1 MSRARPLFW
10 IFPLGLFI
18 FFSCSTSKKG
28 VLNQEYHTLTTK
40 YNVLFNGKEA
50 FNIGEQIL
58 EQAYEDNFYELLPVE
73 PINLRGENIDES
85 SIVPGFDR
93 AEEKAVKAIQKHSMN
108 INGNQYNRQI
118 DEAYLLLGKARYY
131 DRRFFPALEAF
142 NFLLKSGANQS
153 IFVEGKIWREKTN
166 IRLQNHQLAI
176 QNLKPIAKSL
186 NFRKIEE
193 SSCTLAWL
201 YLIFSSLNRLLISW
215 SVPSCLFLIAVWVST
230 CIKKCTPPLR
240 SKPSFIGLPPIS
252 SSHLGVVGAKLSAIT
267 TSLIKLE
274 DRISLIKS

>member
-93 AEEKAVKAIQKHSMN
+93 
-108 INGNQYNRQI
+108 
-118 DEAYLLLGKARYY
+118 
-131 DRRFFPALEAF
+131 
-142 NFLLKSGANQS
+142 
-153 IFVEGKIWREKTN
+153 
-166 IRLQNHQLAI
+166 
-176 QNLKPIAKSL
+176 
-186 NFRKIEE
+186 
-193 SSCTLAWL
+193 
-201 YLIFSSLNRLLISW
+201 
-215 SVPSCLFLIAVWVST
+215 
-230 CIKKCTPPLR
+230 
-240 SKPSFIGLPPIS
+240 SK
-252 SSHLGVVGAKLSAIT
+252 
-267 TSLIKLE
+267 
-274 DRISLIKS
+274 